1 MGLSSGPRNAGILH
15 INISKCL
22 STHPT
27 QPNPTPKKPKNYFLF
42 PSPLS
47 LSAFPPIAKQSKQVT
62 MAAPPPN
69 PINKPRNPKKHSLK
83 DLKTLG
89 HQLLSSRTHINNLPL
104 LLTYISPSFPPQ
116 HVLESL
122 LSLHSFFSPIL
133 PDLPSSSRSPTHN
146 KDNDEPDADVIYKTW
161 LRSKFDEF
169 VKSLVDVAVSP
180 KAEDALKVSTFNYL
194 FLLL

>member
-1 MGLSSGPRNAGILH
+1 MLAFYILTSL
-15 INISKCL
+15 NDSPPN
-22 STHPT
+22 PT
-27 QPNPTPKKPKNYFLF
+27 QPLKNLKTAFCFL
-42 PSPLS
+42 PLS
-47 LSAFPPIAKQSKQVT
+47 LSAFPPIAKRSKEVT

-104 LLTYISPSFPPQ
+104 LLTYISPNFPPQ

-133 PDLPSSSRSPTHN
+133 PDLPSSSRSSTHN
-146 KDNDEPDADVIYKTW
+146 KDNGEPDADVIYKTW

-180 KAEDALKVSTFNYL
+180 KAEDALKVCTFNYL
-194 FLLL
+194 F

>member
-1 MGLSSGPRNAGILH
+1 MDPWASLLGQGMLAFYILTSL
-15 INISKCL
+15 NDSPPN
-22 STHPT
+22 PT
-27 QPNPTPKKPKNYFLF
+27 QPLKNLKTAFCFL
-42 PSPLS
+42 PLS
-47 LSAFPPIAKQSKQVT
+47 LSAFPPIAKRSKEVT
-62 MAAPPPN
+62 MAAPPPPN

-104 LLTYISPSFPPQ
+104 LLTYISPNFPPQ

-133 PDLPSSSRSPTHN
+133 PDLPSSSRSSTHN
-146 KDNDEPDADVIYKTW
+146 KDNGEPDADVIYKTW

-180 KAEDALKVSTFNYL
+180 KAEDALKVCTFNYL
-194 FLLL
+194 F